1 MQLQQVIKDRF
12 SVRNFKNS
20 PVEPEKLKVIL
31 EAGRLAPSAV
41 NFQPCDFIVVQQPEN
56 LKKIQEIY
64 PREWITTAPVVI
76 IACSNHSTSWKRRS
90 DGKDYADVDIS
101 IAVDHMILQAT
112 EIGLGSCWVCNFDVK
127 KCSELFH
134 IPSEIEPV
142 VLIPL
147 GYSGIS
153 VAPEK
158 RRKPLEEITHW
169 ETF

>member
-1 MQLQQVIKDRF
+1 MHLEQVIKKRF

-20 PVEPEKLKVIL
+20 PVEPEKLKLIL

-64 PREWITTAPVVI
+64 PREWISTAPVVI
-76 IACSNHSTSWKRRS
+76 IACSNHKKSWKRKS
-90 DGKDYADVDIS
+90 DGKDFADVDIS
-101 IAVDHMILQAT
+101 IAVDHMILQAA

-134 IPSEIEPV
+134 IPGEIEPV

-147 GYSGIS
+147 GYSAVS
-153 VAPEK
+153 APEK
-158 RRKPLEEITHW
+158 KRKPLEEITHL